1 MPRRLYQTEDC
12 PRCVEV
18 RTALDRLGLE
28 YQAVQVPPGDR
39 GEVRRLSGQEDLP
52 LLVDGETVVAG
63 STAIFRHLVAAGNG
77 AELLPD
83 DARDRALAWILEAYA
98 HGVLGPLVRQV
109 VESGVAWPP
118 AAAGGAPGPEDRA
131 GEGDGPGPEGA
142 AAALTRELRSV
153 EALLTGRDYLLGD
166 SPTLADLALHAF
178 VSRLGGGDLPP
189 LPGGMTRLRSWY
201 ARLRS

>member
-118 AAAGGAPGPEDRA
+118 AAAGGAPGPE
-131 GEGDGPGPEGA
+131 GA